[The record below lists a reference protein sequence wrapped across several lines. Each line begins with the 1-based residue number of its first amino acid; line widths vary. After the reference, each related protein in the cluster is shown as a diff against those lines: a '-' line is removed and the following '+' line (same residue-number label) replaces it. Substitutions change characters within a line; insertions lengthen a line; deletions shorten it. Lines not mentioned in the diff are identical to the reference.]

1 MKALSSVDGSAD
13 AVRRAADA
21 AALPSDDN
29 RLALERELDRLN
41 RGIYGST
48 TAMIQHLNWMLLS
61 QAFLMVAYLIVLVG
75 GWTVPLPGKRWL
87 LTSIAG
93 FGTLVMALAYFG
105 VRGSQDR
112 LGPLRVSRRTIEE
125 ALERVAAR
133 PVVFSRQ
140 GALMMVL
147 AEWSTRVLPLLM
159 ISGWLALAL
168 YTIAVPMPSDSRALP
183 AASRSEARPA
193 ASQSTSPAK
202 RAARPAPGKVE
213 EPVPA
218 PAAAVEPEAETES
231 PLAGF
236 LRRAINQPPAAE
248 PSEPSERITP

>member
-1 MKALSSVDGSAD
+1 MQALSSDDGSAD
-13 AVRRAADA
+13 AVRKAADG

-48 TAMIQHLNWMLLS
+48 TTMIQHLNWMLLS

-87 LTSIAG
+87 LASISG
-93 FGTLVMALAYFG
+93 FGTLVMVLAYFG
-105 VRGSQDR
+105 VRGTQDR
-112 LGPLRVSRRTIEE
+112 IGPLRISRRTIEE

-140 GALMMVL
+140 SALMMVL

-159 ISGWLALAL
+159 IGGWLALAL
-168 YTIAVPMPSDSRALP
+168 YTLGVPMPSDLRASP
-183 AASRSEARPA
+183 AAARGEARPA
-193 ASQSTSPAK
+193 ASQSASPAK
-202 RAARPAPGKVE
+202 RTPRAASGKVE
-213 EPVPA
+213 EPPS
-218 PAAAVEPEAETES
+218 AAAVEPEAEAES

-236 LRRAINQPPAAE
+236 LRRAINQPPTAE
-248 PSEPSERITP
+248 PASERVTP

>member
-1 MKALSSVDGSAD
+1 MQALSSVDGSAE
-13 AVRRAADA
+13 AVRKAADA

-29 RLALERELDRLN
+29 RFALERELDRLN

-87 LTSIAG
+87 LASISG
-93 FGTLVMALAYFG
+93 FGTLVMVLAYFG
-105 VRGSQDR
+105 VRGNQDR
-112 LGPLRVSRRTIEE
+112 LGPLRISRRTIEE

-140 GALMMVL
+140 GAVMLAL
-147 AEWSTRVLPLLM
+147 AEWSTRVMPVLL
-159 ISGWLALAL
+159 IGGWLALAL
-168 YTIAVPMPSDSRALP
+168 YTLAVPMPSDLRASP
-183 AASRSEARPA
+183 AGSRSEARPA
-193 ASQSTSPAK
+193 TSQSAPPAK
-202 RAARPAPGKVE
+202 RASRTAAGKVE
-213 EPVPA
+213 ESVP
-218 PAAAVEPEAETES
+218 PAAVEPEAETES

-248 PSEPSERITP
+248 PTSERVTP

>member
-1 MKALSSVDGSAD
+1 MKALSNVDGSAD

-21 AALPSDDN
+21 AELPSDDN

-41 RGIYGST
+41 RGIYGGT

-93 FGTLVMALAYFG
+93 FGTVVIVLAYFG

-140 GALMMVL
+140 GALMILL

-159 ISGWLALAL
+159 FSGWLALAL
-168 YTIAVPMPSDSRALP
+168 YTIAVPIPSDSRALP
-183 AASRSEARPA
+183 AASRGEARPA
-193 ASQSTSPAK
+193 TSQSTSPAK
-202 RAARPAPGKVE
+202 RGSRPAPGKVE
-213 EPVPA
+213 EPAPA
-218 PAAAVEPEAETES
+218 PAAAVEPETETES

-248 PSEPSERITP
+248 PQPDRVTP

>member
-1 MKALSSVDGSAD
+1 MQALSSIDGSAD
-13 AVRRAADA
+13 AVRNAADA
-21 AALPSDDN
+21 AALPFDDN

-93 FGTLVMALAYFG
+93 FGTCVMVLAYFG

-133 PVVFSRQ
+133 PVVFSRH

-168 YTIAVPMPSDSRALP
+168 YTIAVPMPSDTRALP
-183 AASRSEARPA
+183 AASRSEARPS
-193 ASQSTSPAK
+193 ASKSTSPVK
-202 RAARPAPGKVE
+202 RVARPAAGKVE
-213 EPVPA
+213 EPNPA
-218 PAAAVEPEAETES
+218 VVVEAEAETES

-236 LRRAINQPPAAE
+236 LRRAINQPPAVE
-248 PSEPSERITP
+248 SSEPSERVTP

>member
-41 RGIYGST
+41 RGIYGGT

-93 FGTLVMALAYFG
+93 FGTVVMVLAYLG

-140 GALMMVL
+140 RVLVIVL

-159 ISGWLALAL
+159 FSGWLALAL
-168 YTIAVPMPSDSRALP
+168 YTIAVPMPSDSRASP
-183 AASRSEARPA
+183 AASRGEARPA

-202 RAARPAPGKVE
+202 RASRPAPGKVE
-213 EPVPA
+213 DPAPA

-248 PSEPSERITP
+248 PQSDRVTP

>member
-1 MKALSSVDGSAD
+1 MQALSSIDGSAD
-13 AVRRAADA
+13 AVRNAADA
-21 AALPSDDN
+21 AALPFDDN

-61 QAFLMVAYLIVLVG
+61 QAFLIVAYLIVLVG

-87 LTSIAG
+87 LASISG
-93 FGTLVMALAYFG
+93 FGTIVMVLAYFG

-112 LGPLRVSRRTIEE
+112 LGPLRISRRTVEE

-133 PVVFSRQ
+133 PVVFSRH

-168 YTIAVPMPSDSRALP
+168 YTIAVPMPSDQRASA
-183 AASRSEARPA
+183 AASRGEVRPA
-193 ASQSTSPAK
+193 ASPSASPAK
-202 RAARPAPGKVE
+202 RAQRTAAGKVE
-213 EPVPA
+213 EPA
-218 PAAAVEPEAETES
+218 PAAEPEAETES

-248 PSEPSERITP
+248 SSEPSERVTP

>member
-1 MKALSSVDGSAD
+1 MQALSSVDGSAD
-13 AVRRAADA
+13 AVRKAADGT
-21 AALPSDDN
+21 ALPSDDN

-87 LTSIAG
+87 LASISG
-93 FGTLVMALAYFG
+93 FGTLVMVLAYFG
-105 VRGSQDR
+105 VQGSQDR
-112 LGPLRVSRRTIEE
+112 LAPLRVSRRTIEE

-159 ISGWLALAL
+159 ICGWFALAL
-168 YTIAVPMPSDSRALP
+168 YTVAVPMPSDQRAAP
-183 AASRSEARPA
+183 TASRGEARPA
-193 ASQSTSPAK
+193 ASQSASPAK
-202 RAARPAPGKVE
+202 RASRPAPGKVE
-213 EPVPA
+213 EPA
-218 PAAAVEPEAETES
+218 PAASVEPEAETES

-248 PSEPSERITP
+248 PQSERVTP